1 MSGCRGGA
9 SVKKWWVTMS
19 RYVGL
24 VAEEMN
30 KQLQEH
36 AL

>member
-1 MSGCRGGA
+1 VRQAALGHA
-9 SVKKWWVTMS
+9 NLATMS
-19 RYVGL
+19 RSVGL
-24 VAEEMN
+24 VAEQMN